1 MIGFEDLNK
10 SCFSIEAH
18 HPIWEHSLVIH
29 QIIHSFE
36 IDPSWL
42 LNLLNFLLFIFIEV
56 ADLWKRLI
64 NISQEY
70 RAKRKSWWYATIY
83 ANPERSAIFT
93 DLVIHTIF
101 SKKKIIFLFTMFL
114 FVMIR
119 RKLFARKA
127 KVVFLFVRG
136 IISLNDICSIFPLGI
151 VIKLMVL
158 LKIFH

>member
-1 MIGFEDLNK
+1 M
-10 SCFSIEAH
+10 EAH

-42 LNLLNFLLFIFIEV
+42 LKLLNFLLFIFIDV

-64 NISQEY
+64 NILQQY
-70 RAKRKSWWYATIY
+70 RAKRKSWWYVAIY

-93 DLVIHTIF
+93 DLIIHTIF
-101 SKKKIIFLFTMFL
+101 SKKKKKKIIFLLAMFL
-114 FVMIR
+114 FEMIR

-127 KVVFLFVRG
+127 KVVFY
-136 IISLNDICSIFPLGI
+136 SS
-151 VIKLMVL
+151 KASY
-158 LKIFH
+158 H

>member
-1 MIGFEDLNK
+1 MISFEDLNK
-10 SCFSIEAH
+10 SCFSMEAH
-18 HPIWEHSLVIH
+18 HPIWQHSLVIH

-64 NISQEY
+64 NILQQY
-70 RAKRKSWWYATIY
+70 RAKRKPWWYVTIY

-101 SKKKIIFLFTMFL
+101 SKKKKKLCFFSQCFCFKW
-114 FVMIR
+114 FVENYLR
-119 RKLFARKA
+119 EKRKWYFYSS
-127 KVVFLFVRG
+127 KV
-136 IISLNDICSIFPLGI
+136 SY
-151 VIKLMVL
+151 
-158 LKIFH
+158 